1 MRPFVVDTHALVWY
15 LENNPN
21 LGARALAAMS
31 DPDAQLL
38 IPAIA
43 LAEFCWI
50 VRSGRTALVD
60 WRTCLNR
67 LQTDSRFAVVPL
79 DTDLVERAMGYPADI
94 EMHDAQI
101 MAVTA
106 RHLQAFPQ
114 TVLLTRDLKI
124 ASSGLV
130 PTIW

>member
-1 MRPFVVDTHALVWY
+1 MTSYVIDTHALVWY

-21 LGARALAAMS
+21 LGNRAFAAMS
-31 DPDAQLL
+31 DPGAELL

-50 VRSGRTALVD
+50 VRSGRTALAD
-60 WRTCLNR
+60 WRTCLSR
-67 LQTDSRFAVVPL
+67 LQTDPRFVVVPL
-79 DTDLVERAMGYPADI
+79 DRDLIERAMKYPTDI

-106 RHLQAFPQ
+106 RHLEAHPK

-124 ASSGLV
+124 ASTGLV